1 MNEKDVV
8 REAMKS
14 CNWTQAVLAEK
25 AGYSAQSSLS
35 SRLNGKSM
43 RVDTF
48 VKLLSAMGYEV
59 VVQSTSRNTN
69 KNKWV
74 VSNDEKVVNET
85 VTDTS
90 TSGGIDLDKLLG
102 TVEQCSES
110 PIKSTN
116 GKIKLR

>member
-1 MNEKDVV
+1 MNEKDVI

-14 CNWTQAVLAEK
+14 CGWTQTVLAEK

-59 VVQSTSRNTN
+59 VVQSTSPREN
-69 KNKWV
+69 KNKWTL
-74 VSNDEKVVNET
+74 SLDTDRIEKSPVDVRH
-85 VTDTS
+85 S
-90 TSGGIDLDKLLG
+90 TANTDLDELLG
-102 TVEQCSES
+102 TDGQPSEPPVANS
-110 PIKSTN
+110 GRIRLT
-116 GKIKLR
+116 

>member
-1 MNEKDVV
+1 MNEKDVI

-14 CNWTQAVLAEK
+14 CNWTQAVLAKK

-74 VSNDEKVVNET
+74 VSSEEQLDSNDTE
-85 VTDTS
+85 TDTKAN
-90 TSGGIDLDKLLG
+90 TIDLDRILATDET
-102 TVEQCSES
+102 TVKFTSS
-110 PIKSTN
+110 
-116 GKIKLR
+116 KIKLR

>member
-1 MNEKDVV
+1 MNEKDIIKA
-8 REAMKS
+8 AMKT
-14 CNWTQAVLAEK
+14 CGWTQKELA
-25 AGYSAQSSLS
+25 AQSGYNTQSAIS
-35 SRLNGKSM
+35 NRLGGRSM

-69 KNKWV
+69 RNKWV
-74 VSNDEKVVNET
+74 VSNDEQVVNET
-85 VTDTS
+85 AIDTS
-90 TSGGIDLDKLLG
+90 TLGGIDLDKLLG
-102 TVEQCSES
+102 TAESCSKS

>member
-1 MNEKDVV
+1 MNEKDVI

-14 CNWTQAVLAEK
+14 CKWTQAVLAEK

-74 VSNDEKVVNET
+74 VSNDKLDSAKTAPTIKNT
-85 VTDTS
+85 
-90 TSGGIDLDKLLG
+90 IDLDELLAVDEE
-102 TVEQCSES
+102 TPES
-110 PIKSTN
+110 PIMTKD
-116 GKIKLR
+116 GKIKLI